1 MLLVENWMNPN
12 VITVDADDSMLDAT
26 KLLKEHNIR
35 HLPVL
40 EKGKL
45 VGVITDRDL
54 KRASPSDATA
64 LEAHELLYLI
74 ATIKVR
80 EIMTKNPITVPYNFT
95 IEEAAEILL
104 QAKIS
109 GMPVVDKDGDVIGTI
124 TQTDLFKVLISLT
137 GVGKKGVQFAFLLED
152 RAGSIKEVADIIR
165 SYGGRMASI
174 LSSYEKAPEGH
185 RYVYIRMYDVDRD
198 KMPQLKED
206 LKKKAKVLYI
216 VDSRENKREIFI
228 RWLLLGILSKI
239 PMAPLCKRRGRGVEV
254 DIHEIIT

>member
-1 MLLVENWMNPN
+1 MNPN

-54 KRASPSDATA
+54 KRASPSDATT

-74 ATIKVR
+74 ANIKVR
-80 EIMTKNPITVPYNFT
+80 EIMTRNPITVPYNFT

-152 RAGSIKEVADIIR
+152 RAGSIKDVADVIR

-185 RYVYIRMYDVDRD
+185 RYVYIRMYDVDRQ

-228 RWLLLGILSKI
+228 R
-239 PMAPLCKRRGRGVEV
+239 
-254 DIHEIIT
+254 

>member
-26 KLLKEHNIR
+26 RILKEKNIR

-45 VGVITDRDL
+45 VGVVTDRDL
-54 KRASPSDATA
+54 KRASPSDATS
-64 LEAHELLYLI
+64 LEAHEILYLV
-74 ATIKVR
+74 ANIKVR
-80 EIMTKNPITVPYNFT
+80 EIMSRNPITVPYNFT
-95 IEEAAEILL
+95 IEEAAQILL
-104 QAKIS
+104 EAKIS
-109 GMPVVDKDGDVIGTI
+109 GMPVVDKQGDVIGTI

-152 RAGSIKEVADIIR
+152 RAGSIKEVADVIR
-165 SYGGRMASI
+165 GYGGRMASI

-185 RYVYIRMYDVDRD
+185 RYVYIRMYDVDRT
-198 KMPQLKED
+198 KMPQLKEV

-216 VDSRENKREIFI
+216 VDSRENKREVFI
-228 RWLLLGILSKI
+228 R
-239 PMAPLCKRRGRGVEV
+239 
-254 DIHEIIT
+254 

>member
-1 MLLVENWMNPN
+1 MLLVENWMNPK

-40 EKGKL
+40 EQGKL

-54 KRASPSDATA
+54 KRAAPSDATA

-74 ATIKVR
+74 ANIKVR

-95 IEEAAEILL
+95 IEEAAELLL
-104 QAKIS
+104 QARIS

-152 RAGSIKEVADIIR
+152 RPGSIKDVADVIR
-165 SYGGRMASI
+165 GYGGRMASI

-185 RYVYIRMYDVDRD
+185 RYVYIRMYDVNRE
-198 KMPQLKED
+198 KMPQLKEE

-216 VDSRENKREIFI
+216 VDSRDNKREIFI
-228 RWLLLGILSKI
+228 R
-239 PMAPLCKRRGRGVEV
+239 
-254 DIHEIIT
+254 

>member
-26 KLLKEHNIR
+26 KILKEHNIR

-54 KRASPSDATA
+54 KRASPSDATT

-80 EIMTKNPITVPYNFT
+80 EIMTKNPITVPYNYT

-185 RYVYIRMYDVDRD
+185 RYVYIRMYDVDQT

-206 LKKKAKVLYI
+206 LKKKAKMLYI
-216 VDSRENKREIFI
+216 VDSRDNKREIFI
-228 RWLLLGILSKI
+228 R
-239 PMAPLCKRRGRGVEV
+239 
-254 DIHEIIT
+254 

>member
-1 MLLVENWMNPN
+1 MLLVENWMNPK
-12 VITVDADDSMLDAT
+12 VVTVDADDSMLDAT
-26 KLLKEHNIR
+26 KLLKEHGIR
-35 HLPVL
+35 RLPVL

-45 VGVITDRDL
+45 VGVVTDRDL
-54 KRASPSDATA
+54 KRASPSDATS

-74 ATIKVR
+74 ANIKVR
-80 EIMTKNPITVPYNFT
+80 EIMTRNPITVPYNYT

-109 GMPVVDKDGDVIGTI
+109 GMPVTDKDGDVIGMI

-185 RYVYIRMYDVDRD
+185 RYVYVRMYDVDQT

-216 VDSRENKREIFI
+216 VDSRDNKREIFI
-228 RWLLLGILSKI
+228 R
-239 PMAPLCKRRGRGVEV
+239 
-254 DIHEIIT
+254 

>member
-1 MLLVENWMNPN
+1 MLLVENWMNPH

-26 KLLKEHNIR
+26 KILKEHNIR

-45 VGVITDRDL
+45 VGIITDRDL

-74 ATIKVR
+74 ANIKVR
-80 EIMTKNPITVPYNFT
+80 EIMTTNPITVPYNFT
-95 IEEAAEILL
+95 IEEAAQILL

-109 GMPVVDKDGDVIGTI
+109 GMPVVDKDGNVIGAI

-152 RAGSIKEVADIIR
+152 RPGSIKEVTDIIR

-185 RYVYIRMYDVDRD
+185 RYAYIRMYDVDRE
-198 KMPQLKED
+198 KIGQLKED
-206 LKKKAKVLYI
+206 LKKNAKMLYI
-216 VDSRENKREIFI
+216 VDSRENKREIFA
-228 RWLLLGILSKI
+228 S
-239 PMAPLCKRRGRGVEV
+239 
-254 DIHEIIT
+254 

>member
-26 KLLKEHNIR
+26 KMLKEHNIR

-74 ATIKVR
+74 ANIKVR
-80 EIMTKNPITVPYNFT
+80 EIMTKNPITVPYNYT

-124 TQTDLFKVLISLT
+124 TQTDLFRVLISLT

-152 RAGSIKEVADIIR
+152 RPGSIKDVADVIR
-165 SYGGRMASI
+165 AYGGRMASI

-185 RYVYIRMYDVDRD
+185 RYVYIRMYDVNRE
-198 KMPQLKED
+198 KMPQLKEE
-206 LKKKAKVLYI
+206 LKKKAKMLYI
-216 VDSRENKREIFI
+216 VDSRDNKREIFI
-228 RWLLLGILSKI
+228 R
-239 PMAPLCKRRGRGVEV
+239 
-254 DIHEIIT
+254 

>member
-26 KLLKEHNIR
+26 RILKEKNIR

-45 VGVITDRDL
+45 VGVVTDRDL
-54 KRASPSDATA
+54 KRASPSDATS
-64 LEAHELLYLI
+64 LEAHELLYLV
-74 ATIKVR
+74 ANIKVR
-80 EIMTKNPITVPYNFT
+80 EIMTRNPITVPYNFT
-95 IEEAAEILL
+95 IEEAAQILL
-104 QAKIS
+104 EAKIS
-109 GMPVVDKDGDVIGTI
+109 GMPVVDKQGDVIGTI

-152 RAGSIKEVADIIR
+152 RAGSIKEVADVIR
-165 SYGGRMASI
+165 GYGGRMASI

-185 RYVYIRMYDVDRD
+185 RYVYVRMYDVDRS

-216 VDSRENKREIFI
+216 VDSRENKREVFI
-228 RWLLLGILSKI
+228 R
-239 PMAPLCKRRGRGVEV
+239 
-254 DIHEIIT
+254 

>member
-1 MLLVENWMNPN
+1 MLLVENWMNPH

-26 KLLKEHNIR
+26 KILKEHNIR

-45 VGVITDRDL
+45 VGIVTDRDL
-54 KRASPSDATA
+54 KRASPSDATS

-74 ATIKVR
+74 ANIKVR
-80 EIMTKNPITVPYNFT
+80 EIMTTNPITVPYNFT
-95 IEEAAEILL
+95 IEEAAQILL

-109 GMPVVDKDGDVIGTI
+109 GMPVVDKDGNVIGAI

-152 RAGSIKEVADIIR
+152 RPGSIKEVTDIIR

-185 RYVYIRMYDVDRD
+185 RYAYIRMYDVDRE
-198 KMPQLKED
+198 KIGQLKED
-206 LKKKAKVLYI
+206 LKKNAKMLYI
-216 VDSRENKREIFI
+216 VDSRENKREIFA
-228 RWLLLGILSKI
+228 S
-239 PMAPLCKRRGRGVEV
+239 
-254 DIHEIIT
+254 

>member
-54 KRASPSDATA
+54 KRASASDATT

-74 ATIKVR
+74 ANIKVR
-80 EIMTKNPITVPYNFT
+80 EIMTKNPITVPYNYT
-95 IEEAAEILL
+95 IEEAAELLL

-109 GMPVVDKDGDVIGTI
+109 GMPVVDKEGDVIGTI

-185 RYVYIRMYDVDRD
+185 RYVYIRMYDVNRE
-198 KMPQLKED
+198 KMPQLKEE

-228 RWLLLGILSKI
+228 R
-239 PMAPLCKRRGRGVEV
+239 
-254 DIHEIIT
+254 

>member
-1 MLLVENWMNPN
+1 MLLVENWMNPH

-26 KLLKEHNIR
+26 KILKEHNIR

-45 VGVITDRDL
+45 VGIVTDRDL
-54 KRASPSDATA
+54 KRASPSDATS

-74 ATIKVR
+74 ANIKVR
-80 EIMTKNPITVPYNFT
+80 EIMTTNPITVPYNFT
-95 IEEAAEILL
+95 IEEAAQILL

-109 GMPVVDKDGDVIGTI
+109 GMPVVDKDGNVIGTI

-152 RAGSIKEVADIIR
+152 RPGSIKEVTDIIR

-185 RYVYIRMYDVDRD
+185 RYAYIRMYDVDRE
-198 KMPQLKED
+198 KIGQLKED
-206 LKKKAKVLYI
+206 LKKKARMLYI
-216 VDSRENKREIFI
+216 VDSRENKREIFA
-228 RWLLLGILSKI
+228 S
-239 PMAPLCKRRGRGVEV
+239 
-254 DIHEIIT
+254 

>member
-1 MLLVENWMNPN
+1 MLLVENWMNPH

-45 VGVITDRDL
+45 VGVVTDRDL

-74 ATIKVR
+74 ANIKVR
-80 EIMTKNPITVPYNFT
+80 EIMTRNPITVPYNFT

-152 RAGSIKEVADIIR
+152 LPGSIKEVADVIR

-185 RYVYIRMYDVDRD
+185 RYVYIRMYEVDRE
-198 KMPQLKED
+198 KMPQLRED

-216 VDSRENKREIFI
+216 VDSRENKREIFV
-228 RWLLLGILSKI
+228 R
-239 PMAPLCKRRGRGVEV
+239 
-254 DIHEIIT
+254 

>member
-1 MLLVENWMNPN
+1 MLLVENWMNPD

-26 KLLKEHNIR
+26 KILKENNIR

-45 VGVITDRDL
+45 VGIVTDRDL

-64 LEAHELLYLI
+64 LEAHELLYLV
-74 ATIKVR
+74 ANIKVR

-95 IEEAAEILL
+95 IEEAAQILL
-104 QAKIS
+104 ETKIS
-109 GMPVVDKDGDVIGTI
+109 GMPVVDKYGDVIGTI

-152 RAGSIKEVADIIR
+152 RPGSIREVTDIIR

-185 RYVYIRMYDVDRD
+185 RYAYIRMYDVDRE
-198 KMPQLKED
+198 KIAQLKED
-206 LKKKAKVLYI
+206 LKKKAKVLYV
-216 VDSRENKREIFI
+216 VDSRENKREIFV
-228 RWLLLGILSKI
+228 S
-239 PMAPLCKRRGRGVEV
+239 
-254 DIHEIIT
+254 

>member
-45 VGVITDRDL
+45 VGVVTDRDL
-54 KRASPSDATA
+54 KRASPSDATT

-74 ATIKVR
+74 ANIKVR

-152 RAGSIKEVADIIR
+152 RAGSIKDVADVIR

-185 RYVYIRMYDVDRD
+185 RYVYIRMYDVDRA

-228 RWLLLGILSKI
+228 R
-239 PMAPLCKRRGRGVEV
+239 
-254 DIHEIIT
+254 

>member
-54 KRASPSDATA
+54 KRASPSDATS

-74 ATIKVR
+74 ANIKVR
-80 EIMTKNPITVPYNFT
+80 EIMTKNPITVPFNFT

-109 GMPVVDKDGDVIGTI
+109 GMPVVDKQGDVIGTI

-152 RAGSIKEVADIIR
+152 RAGSIKDVADVIR

-185 RYVYIRMYDVDRD
+185 RYVYIRMYDVDRA

-206 LKKKAKVLYI
+206 LKKKAKMLYI

-228 RWLLLGILSKI
+228 R
-239 PMAPLCKRRGRGVEV
+239 
-254 DIHEIIT
+254 

>member
-54 KRASPSDATA
+54 KRASPSDATT

-74 ATIKVR
+74 ANIKVR
-80 EIMTKNPITVPYNFT
+80 EIMTRNPITVPYNFT

-152 RAGSIKEVADIIR
+152 RAGSIKEVADVIR

-174 LSSYEKAPEGH
+174 LSSYEKAPEHH
-185 RYVYIRMYDVDRD
+185 RYVYIRMYDVDRQ

-228 RWLLLGILSKI
+228 R
-239 PMAPLCKRRGRGVEV
+239 
-254 DIHEIIT
+254 

>member
-54 KRASPSDATA
+54 KRAAPSDATA

-74 ATIKVR
+74 ANIKVR
-80 EIMTKNPITVPYNFT
+80 EIMTRNPITVPYNFT
-95 IEEAAEILL
+95 IEEAAELLL
-104 QAKIS
+104 QARIS
-109 GMPVVDKDGDVIGTI
+109 GMPVVNKDGDVIGTI

-152 RAGSIKEVADIIR
+152 RPGSIKDVADVIR
-165 SYGGRMASI
+165 AYGGRMASI

-185 RYVYIRMYDVDRD
+185 RYVYIRMYDVNRE
-198 KMPQLKED
+198 KMPQLKEE

-228 RWLLLGILSKI
+228 R
-239 PMAPLCKRRGRGVEV
+239 
-254 DIHEIIT
+254 

>member
-26 KLLKEHNIR
+26 KILKEHNIR

-54 KRASPSDATA
+54 KRASPSDATT

-80 EIMTKNPITVPYNFT
+80 EIMTKNPITVPYNYT

-152 RAGSIKEVADIIR
+152 RTGSIKEVADIIR

-185 RYVYIRMYDVDRD
+185 RYVYIRMYDVDQT

-216 VDSRENKREIFI
+216 VDSRDNKREIFI
-228 RWLLLGILSKI
+228 R
-239 PMAPLCKRRGRGVEV
+239 
-254 DIHEIIT
+254 

>member
-1 MLLVENWMNPN
+1 MLLVENWMSPK

-26 KLLKEHNIR
+26 KLLKEHNVR
-35 HLPVL
+35 RLVVL

-45 VGVITDRDL
+45 AGIVTDRDL

-64 LEAHELLYLI
+64 LEAHELLYLV
-74 ATIKVR
+74 ANIKVR
-80 EIMTKNPITVPYNFT
+80 EIMTRNPITVPYNYT

-109 GMPVVDKDGDVIGTI
+109 GVPVVNKDGEVIGMI

-185 RYVYIRMYDVDRD
+185 RYAYIRMYDVDRD
-198 KMPQLKED
+198 KMQQLKED

-228 RWLLLGILSKI
+228 R
-239 PMAPLCKRRGRGVEV
+239 
-254 DIHEIIT
+254 

>member
-54 KRASPSDATA
+54 KRAAPSDATA

-74 ATIKVR
+74 ANIKVR
-80 EIMTKNPITVPYNFT
+80 EIMTKNPITVPYNYT
-95 IEEAAEILL
+95 IEEAADLLL
-104 QAKIS
+104 QARIS
-109 GMPVVDKDGDVIGTI
+109 GMPVVGKDGDVIGTI

-152 RAGSIKEVADIIR
+152 RPGSIKDVADVIR
-165 SYGGRMASI
+165 AYGGRMASI

-185 RYVYIRMYDVDRD
+185 RYVYIRMYDVTQG
-198 KMPQLKED
+198 KMPQLKEE

-216 VDSRENKREIFI
+216 VDSRDNKREIFI
-228 RWLLLGILSKI
+228 R
-239 PMAPLCKRRGRGVEV
+239 
-254 DIHEIIT
+254 

>member
-1 MLLVENWMNPN
+1 MLLVENWMNPK
-12 VITVDADDSMLDAT
+12 VVTVDADDSMLDAT
-26 KLLKEHNIR
+26 KLLKEHGIR
-35 HLPVL
+35 RLPVL

-45 VGVITDRDL
+45 VGIVTDRDL
-54 KRASPSDATA
+54 KRASPSDATT

-74 ATIKVR
+74 ANIKVR
-80 EIMTKNPITVPYNFT
+80 EIMTRNPITVPYNFT

-109 GMPVVDKDGDVIGTI
+109 GMPVVDKDGDVIGMI

-174 LSSYEKAPEGH
+174 LSSYEKAPEAH
-185 RYVYIRMYDVDRD
+185 RYVYIRMYDVDRG

-216 VDSRENKREIFI
+216 VDSRDNKREIFI
-228 RWLLLGILSKI
+228 R
-239 PMAPLCKRRGRGVEV
+239 
-254 DIHEIIT
+254 

>member
-1 MLLVENWMNPN
+1 MLLVENWMSPK

-26 KLLKEHNIR
+26 KLLKEHNVR
-35 HLPVL
+35 RLLVL

-45 VGVITDRDL
+45 VGIVTDRDL

-64 LEAHELLYLI
+64 LEAHELLYLV
-74 ATIKVR
+74 ANIKVR
-80 EIMTKNPITVPYNFT
+80 EIMTRNPITVPYNYT

-109 GMPVVDKDGDVIGTI
+109 GVPVVNKDGEVIGMI
-124 TQTDLFKVLISLT
+124 TQTDLFNVLISLT

-185 RYVYIRMYDVDRD
+185 RYAYIRMYDVDRD
-198 KMPQLKED
+198 KMQQLKED

-228 RWLLLGILSKI
+228 R
-239 PMAPLCKRRGRGVEV
+239 
-254 DIHEIIT
+254 

>member
-26 KLLKEHNIR
+26 KILKEHNIR

-54 KRASPSDATA
+54 KRASPSDATT

-80 EIMTKNPITVPYNFT
+80 EIMTKNPITVPYNYT

-185 RYVYIRMYDVDRD
+185 RYVYIRMYDVDRE

-216 VDSRENKREIFI
+216 VDSRDNKREIFI
-228 RWLLLGILSKI
+228 R
-239 PMAPLCKRRGRGVEV
+239 
-254 DIHEIIT
+254 

>member
-54 KRASPSDATA
+54 KRAAPSDATA

-74 ATIKVR
+74 ANIKVR
-80 EIMTKNPITVPYNFT
+80 EIMTKNPITVPYNYT
-95 IEEAAEILL
+95 IEEAAELLL
-104 QAKIS
+104 QARIS

-152 RAGSIKEVADIIR
+152 RPGSIKDVADVIR
-165 SYGGRMASI
+165 AYGGRMASI

-185 RYVYIRMYDVDRD
+185 RYVYIRMYDVNQG
-198 KMPQLKED
+198 KMPQLKEE

-216 VDSRENKREIFI
+216 VDSRDNKREIFI
-228 RWLLLGILSKI
+228 R
-239 PMAPLCKRRGRGVEV
+239 
-254 DIHEIIT
+254 

>member
-54 KRASPSDATA
+54 KRASPSDATT

-80 EIMTKNPITVPYNFT
+80 EIMTKNPITVPYNYT

-185 RYVYIRMYDVDRD
+185 RYVYIRMYDVDQT
-198 KMPQLKED
+198 KMPQLKEE

-216 VDSRENKREIFI
+216 VDSRDNKREIFI
-228 RWLLLGILSKI
+228 R
-239 PMAPLCKRRGRGVEV
+239 
-254 DIHEIIT
+254 